1 MSFCTNKYLSEDEFY
16 EWEFHNPF
24 LKRTYMIKDRIV
36 DWEGRKGGGAR
47 LELRRIM
54 MPKDNVRSFS
64 GRCALIDWYAD
75 EKKIDSIGAKTL
87 VRRAMYP
94 PLCLQG

>member
-36 DWEGRKGGGAR
+36 DWEGRKAR
-47 LELRRIM
+47 LEM
-54 MPKDNVRSFS
+54 SHDNYSLEFKLAKRN
-64 GRCALIDWYAD
+64 W
-75 EKKIDSIGAKTL
+75 IGKLFCVLFPA
-87 VRRAMYP
+87 
-94 PLCLQG
+94 GW